1 MVGKLPVTP
10 PQYSFFARLSKFT
23 TAALVHLCNLACARN
38 SNQLPATIL
47 TIKGVLHSKRR
58 RIFSRQDT
66 GTNFAKNGLTRPVNF
81 KMVVFSSKK
90 KKPNPR
96 DTPNTQPIAPQ
107 ISPRSNVSGNLQNP
121 GSDNIEDLLVA
132 RPATYSRPSMELTMA
147 IQSGSKAIG
156 NPNVDGKIPRKLQ
169 NS

>member
-1 MVGKLPVTP
+1 M
-10 PQYSFFARLSKFT
+10 
-23 TAALVHLCNLACARN
+23 
-38 SNQLPATIL
+38 
-47 TIKGVLHSKRR
+47 
-58 RIFSRQDT
+58 
-66 GTNFAKNGLTRPVNF
+66 RPVNF

-107 ISPRSNVSGNLQNP
+107 LPPRSSVSSNVQNQ
-121 GSDNIEDLLVA
+121 GSDIEDLMVE
-132 RPATYSRPSMELTMA
+132 RPATYSRPSIELTMA

-156 NPNVDGKIPRKLQ
+156 NADVDGKIPRKLQ